1 MKKFMTAALVAAG
14 VLTSSNCLAALEYNY
29 DADTKVF
36 AVKSQDVIALEDGAN
51 QLTLTFS
58 KEYDL
63 SKKKVKPVM
72 RVSMAV
78 EGTKEYQLADN
89 ANYWQEHN
97 YTYEEMGLLQADK
110 AKQEAEEKARQKA
123 KAEGKKYE
131 KPEEP
136 EMTEAEQEEK
146 EKLAQEL
153 EDLKERKLGRNASTL
168 IYLQVENS
176 SSRENTAKPGYDFKL
191 PMEEAEADSK
201 DPKETIAAEY
211 DVPDAALDA
220 TLTKEGINPSE
231 DNLMELEL
239 KKTEAERQRL
249 EEIAEVEALA
259 KMEPGSPE
267 AEALREKIAARNLA
281 KKQAEMDEREKR
293 INERAAE
300 NAKIVEQVKATRD
313 AFLKF
318 EAEQKAAN
326 AGIVFTTKGTATMSL
341 GDNLWKKVE
350 DSAAKRVPLFFE
362 VKFWTGGANQRL
374 WLQTEKL
381 AELKQLM
388 AYDLATDTEHKALL
402 K

>member
-1 MKKFMTAALVAAG
+1 M
-14 VLTSSNCLAALEYNY
+14 TSSNCLAALEYNY
-29 DADTKVF
+29 DADAKVF
-36 AVKSQDVIALEDGAN
+36 AVKSQEIIPLEEGAN

-72 RVSMAV
+72 RVSMLV

-97 YTYEEMGLLQADK
+97 YTYEEMGVLQADK

-131 KPEEP
+131 KPEE
-136 EMTEAEQEEK
+136 EENEELQEQLTE
-146 EKLAQEL
+146 
-153 EDLKERKLGRNASTL
+153 LKERKLGRNASTL
-168 IYLQVENS
+168 IYLAVENS
-176 SSRENTAKPGYDFKL
+176 TSKESTDKPAYDF
-191 PMEEAEADSK
+191 PMPMKEAPVDTK
-201 DPKETIAAEY
+201 DPKQNLSAEY
-211 DVPDAALDA
+211 NVPDAALDA

-231 DNLMELEL
+231 ENLMELEL
-239 KKTEAERQRL
+239 KKAEAERQRL
-249 EEIAEVEALA
+249 EEEAEVEALA
-259 KMEPGSPE
+259 KMEAGTPE
-267 AEALREKIAARNLA
+267 AEALREKIAARNQA
-281 KKQAEMDEREKR
+281 KKLAAMEEREKR

-300 NAKIVEQVKATRD
+300 NAKLVEQVKATRD
-313 AFLKF
+313 AFLKY

-326 AGIVFTTKGTATMSL
+326 EGIVYTTKGTATMSV

-362 VKFWTGGANQRL
+362 VKFWKGGANQRL

-381 AELKQLM
+381 AELKELL
-388 AYDLATDTEHKALL
+388 AYDLDTNTEHKALI

>member
-14 VLTSSNCLAALEYNY
+14 ILTSSNCLAALEYNY
-29 DADTKVF
+29 DADAKVF
-36 AVKSQDVIALEDGAN
+36 AVKSQEIISLEEGAN

-72 RVSMAV
+72 RVSMLV
-78 EGTKEYQLADN
+78 EGTKEYRLADN

-110 AKQEAEEKARQKA
+110 AKLEAEEKARQKA
-123 KAEGKKYE
+123 RAEGKKYV
-131 KPEEP
+131 KPEE
-136 EMTEAEQEEK
+136 EENVELQEQLNE
-146 EKLAQEL
+146 
-153 EDLKERKLGRNASTL
+153 LKERKLGRNASTL

-176 SSRENTAKPGYDFKL
+176 SSRESTAKPAYDFKL
-191 PMEEAEADSK
+191 PMQEAPVDTKDSK
-201 DPKETIAAEY
+201 QNIAAEY
-211 DVPDAALDA
+211 AVPDAALDA

-239 KKTEAERQRL
+239 KKAEAERKRL
-249 EEIAEVEALA
+249 EEEAEVEALA
-259 KMEPGSPE
+259 KMEAGSPE
-267 AEALREKIAARNLA
+267 AEALREKIAARNQA
-281 KKQAEMDEREKR
+281 KKLAEMAEREKR
-293 INERAAE
+293 INERAAA
-300 NAKIVEQVKATRD
+300 NAKVVEQVKATRD
-313 AFLKF
+313 AFLKY

-326 AGIVFTTKGTATMSL
+326 AGIVFTTKGTATMPV

-362 VKFWTGGANQRL
+362 VKFWKGGANQRL

-381 AELKQLM
+381 AELKQLL